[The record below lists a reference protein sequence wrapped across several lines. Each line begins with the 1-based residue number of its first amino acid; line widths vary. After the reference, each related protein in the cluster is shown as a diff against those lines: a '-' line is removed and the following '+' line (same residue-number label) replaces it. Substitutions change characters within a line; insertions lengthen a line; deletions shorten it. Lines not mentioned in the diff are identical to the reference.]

1 MCTAMRPSSEVPSS
15 HAPRPD
21 GEEQPEAAPDVD
33 VSREFSALVRSE
45 FEWVWRLLRRVGL
58 SSADADDATQQVFLV
73 ASRRTAEVLGGRA
86 RPFLYGTA
94 IRVAAN
100 ARRALRRRREVPSES
115 PAPCN
120 QSGPGPSMDELLEQR
135 RARALL
141 DELLGRMPPEL
152 RRVLVLSEIEQCT
165 ALQIAELEA
174 LPAGTVASRLRRA
187 RALFYELLEREQHRN
202 PFAGYGR

>member
-1 MCTAMRPSSEVPSS
+1 MCTAMRPSSEVPNP
-15 HAPRPD
+15 HTPRPS
-21 GEEQPEAAPDVD
+21 GEERPQNTPDVET
-33 VSREFSALVRSE
+33 SREFSALVRAE

-73 ASRRTAEVLGGRA
+73 ASRRTEEVLGGRA

-100 ARRALRRRREVPSES
+100 ARRTLRRRREVPSEA

-120 QSGPGPSMDELLEQR
+120 TSGPGPSLDDLLEQR
-135 RARALL
+135 RARILL

-165 ALQIAELEA
+165 AQQIAQLEA
-174 LPAGTVASRLRRA
+174 LPPGTVASRLRRA
-187 RALFYELLEREQHRN
+187 RAAFNDLLEREQHRN
-202 PFAGYGR
+202 PFAGCAR